1 MMTPPL
7 SMAGKPFLDISAQE
21 ELYWLVAG
29 AVDARFLGHFG
40 DEAASDEA

>member
-1 MMTPPL
+1 MTSMMTPPL

-29 AVDARFLGHFG
+29 AVDAVFRAFSG
-40 DEAASDEA
+40 